1 MFKLQ
6 LIAAGIGIGQDL
18 AGVECGPTAWID
30 FFLEHYPDLL
40 AIEPDKT
47 LMKLNLASVH
57 LHTNKDSK
65 AFPFSAYDQ
74 LASQVHQSQKKQI
87 LPVILGGDHSV
98 AIGSVMGSLQSN
110 PNMKLL
116 WIDAHGDIN
125 TPETTLTGRVH
136 GMPLAYLLG
145 LWAQDRLRPRLKEKN
160 VVLFGVRDLDAGE
173 KKIIRDLGIKLITQ
187 SSINRY
193 GMTACWHEAAQYLD
207 LKNSPVHVSFD
218 VDAIDPQLFPQTGV
232 PVQGGLSLYQ
242 LQVLFQKLSSL
253 KTLKALD
260 IVEFNPILNTGI
272 KPTVDARHL
281 IGQFLENLTQLNY
294 DRRQLKKLRPSS
306 ADEIM
311 PWPDL
316 AY

>member
-18 AGVECGPTAWID
+18 AGVDCGPTAWLD
-30 FFLEHYPDLL
+30 FFCEHYPSLL
-40 AIEPDKT
+40 AVEPDVALKNV
-47 LMKLNLASVH
+47 NLAAVH
-57 LHTNKDSK
+57 LRTNKDSK
-65 AFPFSAYDQ
+65 IFPFSAYDQ
-74 LASQVHQSQKKQI
+74 LANQVNTSQKKEI
-87 LPVILGGDHSV
+87 LPVTLGGDHSI
-98 AIGSVMGSLQSN
+98 AIGSVMGSLLSN
-110 PNMKLL
+110 PDMKLL

-160 VVLFGVRDLDAGE
+160 VVLFGVRDLDTGE

-187 SSINRY
+187 SSINRH
-193 GMTACWHEAAQYLD
+193 GMAACWHEAAQYLD

-242 LQVLFQKLSSL
+242 LQALFQKLSSL

-260 IVEFNPILNTGI
+260 IVEFNPILNADV

-281 IGQFLENLTQLNY
+281 LGQLLENLTRPSQN
-294 DRRQLKKLRPSS
+294 RRQIKKPRPT
-306 ADEIM
+306 AIDEIM